1 MKKVLSILI
10 SLCILFT
17 LAIPAFA
24 DLAPAGEK
32 HILRYSITGAFQH
45 LVTYTDVETAL
56 SDAKSGDIIEFFDDV
71 TFDKQVTIPAGL
83 DLTFVSG
90 TKTEAYTDPNHGYI
104 TIGNTAKFGSGSF
117 VSYDENAETRTIT
130 STYKEGS
137 AIVLGEGATLNLKN
151 IAIVGAADNTATE
164 GGIVYVGE
172 GAALNTSNGVSLS
185 GGTLGNEGT
194 KGGAIYAV
202 ETAKLNIADTTFSGN
217 NAAEGKDIYAITENN
232 VIIADGVIADTVYN
246 NWVVTKKP
254 TCTEPGE
261 RTRINP
267 VTSQEETEPIPSL
280 GGHKYVDTVTAPT
293 CTEQGYTTHVC
304 SNCNDTYVDTYVDA
318 LNHDFVEKW
327 STNETHHWHECSR
340 CDEIAENDVHTF
352 GEWHEKVKAT
362 CTEDGSEECV
372 CSVCNYTQTR
382 VVKALTHNYVD
393 TVTAP
398 TCTEQGYTTH
408 VCSNCNDTYVD
419 TYVDALNHDFVE
431 KWSTNETHHWH
442 ECSRCDEIAEND
454 VHTFGEWDIIT
465 EATTDNKGTRS
476 HVCTVCGYKAT
487 EEYELTYII
496 GDANGDGVI
505 TDQDAIYTLF
515 SFFYPEQYPNNQD
528 YDFDGNGSFN
538 DQDAIYLLFHFF
550 YPEKYPLK

>member
-83 DLTFVSG
+83 ELTFVSG
-90 TKTEAYTDPNHGYI
+90 TKTDAYTDPTHGYI
-104 TIGNTAKFGSGSF
+104 TIGNTTKFGSGSF

-137 AIVLGEGATLNLKN
+137 TIVLGEGATLNLKN

-164 GGIVYVGE
+164 GGIVYVGG
-172 GAALNTSNGVSLS
+172 GATLNTSNGVSLS
-185 GGTLGNEGT
+185 GGDLGAEAT

-217 NAAEGKDIYAITENN
+217 NAAEGKDIYAVTESYTK
-232 VIIADGVIADTVYN
+232 IADGVEADVAY
-246 NWVVTKKP
+246 
-254 TCTEPGE
+254 GE
-261 RTRINP
+261 
-267 VTSQEETEPIPSL
+267 
-280 GGHKYVDTVTAPT
+280 G
-293 CTEQGYTTHVC
+293 QGV
-304 SNCNDTYVDTYVDA
+304 
-318 LNHDFVEKW
+318 L
-327 STNETHHWHECSR
+327 R
-340 CDEIAENDVHTF
+340 
-352 GEWHEKVKAT
+352 
-362 CTEDGSEECV
+362 
-372 CSVCNYTQTR
+372 
-382 VVKALTHNYVD
+382 
-393 TVTAP
+393 
-398 TCTEQGYTTH
+398 
-408 VCSNCNDTYVD
+408 
-419 TYVDALNHDFVE
+419 
-431 KWSTNETHHWH
+431 
-442 ECSRCDEIAEND
+442 
-454 VHTFGEWDIIT
+454 
-465 EATTDNKGTRS
+465 
-476 HVCTVCGYKAT
+476 
-487 EEYELTYII
+487 